1 MTGGSETAAQSAAQH
16 DPAGGIDVAIVAYR
30 CRELLRECLKSLR
43 ANPPS
48 AELRVIVVDNDS
60 GDGTP
65 EMVAAEYPVVELVEA
80 GANIGFAA
88 ATNLAAQRGSA
99 PFLLALNPD
108 TQVTEGALDTMLATL
123 EEHPEVAVVGPRLL
137 RPDGSLDHASKRSF
151 PTPLSALG
159 HFTGLGRRPGAS
171 AGLAAYTRPRCRVRA
186 GGRGQRSL
194 HADAPLGV
202 RAGGGIRRGLL
213 DVHGGP
219 RPLLPARARPAG

>member
-65 EMVAAEYPVVELVEA
+65 EMVAAEFPLVELVEA

-108 TQVTEGALDTMLATL
+108 TQVTEGALDTILATL
-123 EEHPEVAVVGPRLL
+123 EEHPEVAVIGPRLL
-137 RPDGSLDHASKRSF
+137 RPDGSFDHASKRSF

-159 HFTGLGRRPGAS
+159 HFTGLGRRPGRPPAWPPTPPPMS
-171 AGLAAYTRPRCRVRA
+171 SPGRWTRSTEPSC
-186 GGRGQRSL
+186 
-194 HADAPLGV
+194 
-202 RAGGGIRRGLL
+202 
-213 DVHGGP
+213 
-219 RPLLPARARPAG
+219 